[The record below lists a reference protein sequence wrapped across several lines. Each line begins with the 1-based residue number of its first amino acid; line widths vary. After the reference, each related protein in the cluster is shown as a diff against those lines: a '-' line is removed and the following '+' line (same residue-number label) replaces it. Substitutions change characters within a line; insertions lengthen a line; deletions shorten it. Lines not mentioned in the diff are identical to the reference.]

1 MQLTGKQNR
10 FLRSRA
16 HSLRPVILMGSAGL
30 TQALID
36 ETARALRDHELI
48 KVRLVGEDREDRRGL
63 AETLCAATGAEL
75 VQIIGHMAVIYLPGD
90 PPVIRLP

>member
-63 AETLCAATGAEL
+63 ADALCAATGAGL
-75 VQIIGHMAVIYLPGD
+75 VQIIGHVAIIYLPGD